1 MDIKTFKREIAGRT
15 MTIEAGKLAGQA
27 NGSVTIQYG
36 DTVLLATATMSGN
49 VREGINYFPLMCDYE
64 ERLYAAGKIKGSR
77 FIKREGKPSDEAI
90 LSGRIVDRT
99 IRPLFNGRT
108 RNDIQVV
115 LTILSVDQE
124 NDPDFCAV
132 IGASAALAISD
143 IPWDGPVGAV
153 RAAKIDGKVI
163 INPTYEQRAKSQYNI
178 IVTGKIGRVNMIEAE
193 GKEVPESEIV
203 EAIKAIEGTIKD
215 VIDFQNEIVSKIGK
229 RKRAIKVL
237 QADEKTENEIKK
249 FLHGKLDDLMTE
261 GNKDKQ
267 AEIKAKL
274 DEELKGFVV
283 EKFGED
289 VMKIA
294 HLIVEEEM
302 DTLLRKYVLEE
313 KKRPDGRKM
322 DELRPISASVGILPR
337 THGTGLFNRGAT
349 QALTIATLGAP
360 GDEQTLDGME
370 EEGTKRFMHHY
381 SFPAFSV
388 GEVAPMR
395 GPGRREIGHGALA
408 EKAIEPLI
416 PDKES
421 FPYTIRLVSET
432 LSSNGSSSMASVCGS
447 SLALMDAGVPIPRA
461 AAGIAMGLI
470 MKDEKEYTILT
481 DIQGPED
488 HHGDMD
494 FKIAG
499 TQNGITAIQLD
510 VKIEGITVEI
520 IEKTLARAKD
530 ARLRIMEIMRNAI
543 PESRK
548 DLSVYAPRI
557 TSFRINVDKI
567 RDVIGP
573 GGKVI
578 NEIIADTGVTIDI
591 EDDGLVMITSKNA
604 EAAVRAA
611 TWIKNIVR
619 EVAPGEIF
627 QGKVTRIMNFGAFV
641 EILPGQ
647 EGLVHISELAPT
659 RVNRVED
666 VVKIGDIIAVKVK
679 EIDSQGRINLTHK
692 GI

>member
-36 DTVLLATATMSGN
+36 DTVILATATMSGH
-49 VREGINYFPLMCDYE
+49 VREGMNYFPLMCDYE

-77 FIKREGKPSDEAI
+77 FIKREGRPSDEAI

-115 LTILSVDQE
+115 LTVLSVDQE
-124 NDPDFCAV
+124 TDPDYLAV

-153 RAAKIDGKVI
+153 RAAKVDGKII
-163 INPTYEQRAKSQYNI
+163 INPSYEQRKKSQYNI
-178 IVTGKIGRVNMIEAE
+178 IVTGKIGRINMIEAE

-203 EAIKAIEGTIKD
+203 EAVKTIEGTIKD
-215 VIDFQNEIVSKIGK
+215 VIDFQNEIISKIGK
-229 RKRAIKVL
+229 KKRAVKVL

-249 FLHGKLDDLMTE
+249 FLHGKLDALITE
-261 GNKDKQ
+261 NDKDKQ
-267 AEIKAKL
+267 AEIKTKL
-274 DEELKGFVV
+274 NEELKAFAV

-289 VMKIA
+289 IMKIA
-294 HLIVEEEM
+294 DLIVEEEM
-302 DTLLRKYVLEE
+302 DSLLRRYVLDE

-470 MKDEKEYTILT
+470 MKDEKDYTILT

-499 TQNGITAIQLD
+499 TENGVTAIQLD

-520 IEKTLARAKD
+520 IEKTLAKAKD
-530 ARLRIMEIMRNAI
+530 ARLKIMEIMKKAI

-557 TSFRINVDKI
+557 TSFRINTDKI

-604 EAAVRAA
+604 EAAIKAA

-619 EVAPGEIF
+619 EVAPGELF

-647 EGLVHISELAPT
+647 EGLVHISELAPS